1 MTAYVSYDVTQ
12 VSEVYDDEGVYEY
25 ESSRLV
31 LNLVSLVWEVVAYW
45 TMNLRHYSII
55 MLVSLLSTAAFR
67 PRNIM
72 RGLTS
77 LKGLQVTSVTNI

>member
-1 MTAYVSYDVTQ
+1 M
-12 VSEVYDDEGVYEY
+12 YDDEEVYEY
-25 ESSRLV
+25 ESSHLV
-31 LNLVSLVWEVVAYW
+31 LNPLSLVWEVITRW
-45 TMNLRHYSII
+45 TMNLRYLSII

-77 LKGLQVTSVTNI
+77 LKGLQLTPITNI